1 MAGRI
6 KKYCLYLLLTIPLTG
21 CGAPLL
27 VGGVA
32 AVTAASGTYMYIG
45 GELKTDH
52 PAEFDRVWA
61 ACEKTVAQMRG
72 TDVKPYREIGK
83 GTISAFISDE
93 KVTISVKYKARNL
106 TTVGIRVGA
115 VGNKASSQLLH
126 DRVADNIKKN

>member
-1 MAGRI
+1 MARQI
-6 KKYCLYLLLTIPLTG
+6 RWFCLYLLLTIPLAG

-32 AVTAASGTYMYIG
+32 AVTAASGTYIYIG

-52 PAEFDRVWA
+52 AAAFDRVWA

-72 TDVKPYREIGK
+72 TDVKPYREIGQ
-83 GTISAFISDE
+83 GSISAVISDE

-106 TTVGIRVGA
+106 TTVAIRVGA
-115 VGNKASSQLLH
+115 VGNKVSSQLLH
-126 DRVADNIKKN
+126 DKVADNIQKN